1 MKIRRELK
9 IIAVDHVDEVLRLA
23 LLLPDPDAFFKKPVD
38 GEAAKVPP
46 PIEAPGNAPHSAA

>member
-9 IIAVDHVDEVLRLA
+9 IIPVEHVDEVLRQA
-23 LLLPDPDAFFKKPVD
+23 LVLSDPDAFFKKPSD
-38 GEAAKVPP
+38 EQPKVQP